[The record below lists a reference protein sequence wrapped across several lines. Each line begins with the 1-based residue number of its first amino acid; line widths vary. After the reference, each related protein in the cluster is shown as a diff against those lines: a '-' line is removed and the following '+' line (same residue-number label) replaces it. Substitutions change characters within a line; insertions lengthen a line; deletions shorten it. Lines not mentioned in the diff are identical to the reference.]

1 MKILLVC
8 GQIVSTC
15 LLMVFASVVDV
26 ICTNEEQIIDT
37 KTNGLISAFGDFD
50 SDRFTD
56 VFFISDRGKSLHL
69 LKSYEKKPEFRE
81 STNLSC
87 TFNHS
92 SDIIVGVIPGDF
104 NGDAMMD
111 LMIVTQKSPDITHLF
126 NIWIFKGDRI
136 TLDCNTAK
144 APLLKDVRSH
154 PLILDYNG
162 DMIADFIVESKNCT
176 RELWIYNNINKQ
188 FTRDCPS
195 SLQLHGSPGNMRF
208 PHSNAFVN
216 IQNCNGKEVDNFST
230 DIFISGKEKME
241 YWFDESG
248 YNPAS
253 TAIIA
258 YPDSEKYIIGQS
270 LFIDL
275 RIDGCIQHIMPV
287 CEKQKGTNCD
297 PQILW
302 YNFSQHEWVK
312 ISSFNDN
319 ANQTNLFF
327 QEVKTTI
334 GFELPIS
341 VRFGDVDGDGFVD
354 LLSVMKSAKDDKTE
368 AVILRNVK
376 DDSLPGGRKFVLF
389 WTSEHLIS
397 DNVELASFLDVQEN
411 GRLDVIMS
419 TRNATDDYNIIWIR
433 NMLIETSCFLKVLV
447 TTGLCGSNGC
457 PGEKVQIPTTN
468 QAGLFVCYETSDMD
482 GKPIKGCSTQLS
494 QSAHF
499 ALQMPYSVFGL
510 GETPNFVESVQ
521 ASIPSGEMKTVRKA
535 RWTQIVPDAQVVLI
549 PYPPNETTYWICKLF
564 YTPSSIVFSTL
575 ATLGVLCIVLVLIIL
590 ILHRKEVLED
600 LAEHEEYKRHWPES
614 R

>member
-1 MKILLVC
+1 MLSSITNT
-8 GQIVSTC
+8 S
-15 LLMVFASVVDV
+15 
-26 ICTNEEQIIDT
+26 CTSEEQIIDT

-81 STNLSC
+81 MANISC

-111 LMIVTQKSPDITHLF
+111 VMVVTQISPDAPQRF
-126 NIWIFKGDRI
+126 NIWIFKGDRA
-136 TLDCNTAK
+136 TLECNTAK
-144 APLLKDVRSH
+144 APLLKEVRSH

-162 DMIADFIVESKNCT
+162 DMIADFIVETENCT
-176 RELWIYNNINKQ
+176 RELWTYNNKQ
-188 FTRDCPS
+188 FTKDCPS
-195 SLQLHGSPGNMRF
+195 SLQLPGNPGNMRF

-216 IQNCNGKEVDNFST
+216 IQNCNDGIEVDNFST
-230 DIFISGKEKME
+230 DIFISGKTKME
-241 YWFDESG
+241 YWFDEGGWS
-248 YNPAS
+248 PAS
-253 TAIIA
+253 TAIIS
-258 YPDSEKYIIGQS
+258 YPDQEKYILGQS

-275 RIDGCIQHIMPV
+275 QTDGCIQHIMPV
-287 CEKQKGTNCD
+287 CEKQRWSSICD

-302 YNFSQHEWVK
+302 YNFAMKDWVK
-312 ISSFNDN
+312 ISNFDDKTS
-319 ANQTNLFF
+319 NQTYLYF
-327 QEVKTTI
+327 EEIKTAY

-354 LLSVMKSAKDDKTE
+354 LLSVMKSTKDSKTR
-368 AVILRNVK
+368 AVILRNIK
-376 DDSLPGGRKFVLF
+376 DDSLPGGRKFDLF

-411 GRLDVIMS
+411 GRLDVIMT
-419 TRNATDDYNIIWIR
+419 TRNATDGYNIIWIR

-447 TTGLCGSNGC
+447 TTGLCGSGGC
-457 PGEKVQIPTTN
+457 PGEKVPYGTN

-482 GKPIKGCSTQLS
+482 GKPVKGCSTQLS

-521 ASIPSGEMKTVRKA
+521 ASIPSGDMKTVRKA

-575 ATLGVLCIVLVLIIL
+575 ATLGVLCVVLVLIIL

-614 R
+614 RWISFLTTE